1 MNDFISQAVYYFHI
15 VLNWLQ
21 GISTGNWIA
30 FGVGLLAAK
39 IFLSGKGGGRKRYSP
54 RRRSG
59 PGSSYG
65 DEDITKFKDM
75 RYKSCPLMSPTEIRF
90 WRILHQA
97 APGYQIFPQVAINA
111 LVDVES
117 ENSDHFRKVLR
128 AFNTFRADF
137 IVCDAS
143 LQVLAIVELDD
154 SSHDARRDK
163 DHKRDY
169 VTTQAGYKT
178 VRFDC
183 RSWPTVER
191 IKAAIFG

>member
-1 MNDFISQAVYYFHI
+1 MNDYINQAFYYLNI
-15 VLNWLQ
+15 VLNWLK
-21 GISTGNWIA
+21 GIPIESWVA
-30 FGVGLLAAK
+30 FGIGLLAAK
-39 IFLSGKGGGRKRYSP
+39 IVLSGKGGRRRYSP

-59 PGSSYG
+59 GGSTYR
-65 DEDITKFKDM
+65 DEDITTFKDM
-75 RYKSCPLMSPTEIRF
+75 RYKSSPLMSPTEIRF
-90 WRILHQA
+90 WRILYQA
-97 APGYQIFPQVAINA
+97 VPGYHIFPQVAINA

-137 IVCDAS
+137 IVCDAN
-143 LQVLAIVELDD
+143 LKVLAIVELDD
-154 SSHDARRDK
+154 RSHDARRDK
-163 DHKRDY
+163 DNRRDY

-191 IKAAIFG
+191 IKTAILG